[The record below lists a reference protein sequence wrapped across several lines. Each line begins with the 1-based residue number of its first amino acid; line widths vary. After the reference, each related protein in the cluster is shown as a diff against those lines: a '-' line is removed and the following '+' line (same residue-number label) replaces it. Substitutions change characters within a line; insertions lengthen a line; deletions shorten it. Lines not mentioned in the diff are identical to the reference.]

1 METKST
7 SSKHPALFLALGA
20 ALVFG
25 ANLRWGVG
33 VLAWLAPA
41 ALLRYLRL
49 TSGWRSRVAFA
60 GALSLAW
67 IAATFKIVTAP
78 LPAAFALLGVG
89 FAMFHLVGYLG
100 ADAIRRRAGEAWGL
114 VAFPALMAVVEGVQ
128 HRCTELA
135 SWTAAAYTQLD
146 DLPLLQLASVTGIA
160 GIGILVHGFAAA
172 LESALRHDGA
182 PGLRASRRWLGAAAG
197 AVVAAHV
204 FGAVRLAKPVASG
217 SGDMTRVAAIGTD
230 ATFDGRVMPTEAER
244 ARTIEGL
251 FADTR
256 AAARAGA
263 KLAVWTEGSAL
274 VIPGEEAA
282 TIEAIRELA
291 RSERLDVV
299 AAYVIP
305 LRAEGP
311 VQFENKYVWVRA
323 DGVLDHTYFKHHP
336 APGEPALVGTA
347 PLSAVEGTYG
357 RAGGALCYD
366 YDFPSLARRHGAL
379 GVDLVAL
386 PSSDWR
392 GIDPI
397 HTQMAALRAIE
408 DGVSIVR
415 STRFGLSAGIDP
427 QGRIRA
433 QRSSF
438 ESDER
443 VLVIDL
449 PRHGIRT
456 PYRAIGDVLVYASA
470 AFMLVAL
477 AYILAATRA
486 EAPNSPLRLSVGAT
500 AGRTEVDR

>member
-1 METKST
+1 
-7 SSKHPALFLALGA
+7 
-20 ALVFG
+20 
-25 ANLRWGVG
+25 
-33 VLAWLAPA
+33 
-41 ALLRYLRL
+41 
-49 TSGWRSRVAFA
+49 
-60 GALSLAW
+60 
-67 IAATFKIVTAP
+67 
-78 LPAAFALLGVG
+78 
-89 FAMFHLVGYLG
+89 
-100 ADAIRRRAGEAWGL
+100 
-114 VAFPALMAVVEGVQ
+114 
-128 HRCTELA
+128 
-135 SWTAAAYTQLD
+135 
-146 DLPLLQLASVTGIA
+146 LQVASVTGIA
-160 GIGILVHGFAAA
+160 GIGVLVHGFAAA
-172 LESALRHDGA
+172 LESALRRDGA
-182 PGLRASRRWLGAAAG
+182 PELRASRRWLGAATG

-204 FGAVRLAKPVASG
+204 FGAVRLAAPVASG
-217 SGDMTRVAAIGTD
+217 SDDMTRVAAIGTD

-244 ARTIEGL
+244 ARTREGL

-263 KLAVWTEGSAL
+263 KLAVWTEAGAL
-274 VIPGEEAA
+274 VMPGEEAS

-291 RSERLDVV
+291 RNERVDVV

-305 LRAEGP
+305 LRAEGA

-347 PLSAVEGTYG
+347 ALSAVDGAYG
-357 RAGGALCYD
+357 KAGGALCYD

-379 GVDLVAL
+379 DVDLVAL

-408 DGVSIVR
+408 EGVSIVR

-443 VLVIDL
+443 VLLIDL

-456 PYRAIGDVLVYASA
+456 AYRSIGDSLVYASA
-470 AFMLVAL
+470 ALVVAAL
-477 AYILAATRA
+477 AYILARGRA
-486 EAPNSPLRLSVGAT
+486 ASSPLRLSAAAT
-500 AGRTEVDR
+500 AGRTEGGR